1 MCLYTYS
8 LAYVETILEPIN
20 HVHDYR
26 IYHSSGENIVADYK
40 DCMKKL
46 RRGKTPDYINI
57 KKFTINIKTQ
67 ERQMLLKQIFNTL
80 YEITSIYL

>member
-1 MCLYTYS
+1 MYMITEYIT
-8 LAYVETILEPIN
+8 AV
-20 HVHDYR
+20 VK
-26 IYHSSGENIVADYK
+26 IVADYK

-67 ERQMLLKQIFNTL
+67 ERQMLLKQIFNTRCMKL
-80 YEITSIYL
+80 LLFIC